1 MSQQVRAAVFR
12 PDDGR
17 LDAAVELLESLGAT
31 PVPDPMLEIVP
42 TGERPPDAD
51 FVVLTSSTG
60 VDMLREAGW
69 EPGDAKLCCIGP
81 STAEAAKAAG
91 WAVDRIPEEY
101 NSTGMVAALEADV
114 AGKSV
119 AVARSDHGS
128 ETLLAGLREA
138 GAVVTETVLYELRR
152 PESSGK
158 SAELAAEGKLEA
170 VLFTSSRTV
179 EGFLEAAEERGI
191 RAAAVAGL
199 QEAVVGAIAD
209 GPAETAVEHG
219 IAVDV
224 VPEEADFDLLAAE
237 VVEAAAPSYRE

>member
-1 MSQQVRAAVFR
+1 MTQQVRAAVFR

-17 LDAAVELLESLGAT
+17 LDAAAELLESLGAT
-31 PVPDPMLEIVP
+31 PVPDPMLETVP

-60 VDMLREAGW
+60 VDILREAGW

-81 STAEAAKAAG
+81 STAAAAEEAG

-101 NSTGMVAALEADV
+101 DSAGMVAALKDDV

-138 GAVVTETVLYELRR
+138 GADVTETVLYRLRR
-152 PESSGK
+152 PEDSGK
-158 SAELAAEGKLEA
+158 SAAMAAEGKLEA

-179 EGFLEAAEERGI
+179 TGFLEAAEERGI
-191 RAAAVAGL
+191 REEAIAGL
-199 QEAVVGAIAD
+199 AEAVVGAIAD
-209 GPAETAVEHG
+209 GPAETAEEHG
-219 IAVDV
+219 ITVDI
-224 VPEEADFDLLAAE
+224 VPEEADFDRLAAE

>member
-1 MSQQVRAAVFR
+1 MTQQVRAAVFR

-17 LDAAVELLESLGAT
+17 LDAAAELLSSLGAT

-42 TGERPPDAD
+42 TGNRPPAAD

-60 VDMLREAGW
+60 VGILQEAGW

-81 STAEAAKAAG
+81 STAESAREAG
-91 WAVDRIPEEY
+91 WDVDRVPEQY
-101 NSTGMVAALEADV
+101 DSAGMVAALEDDV

-128 ETLLAGLREA
+128 ETLLAGLEEA
-138 GAVVTETVLYELRR
+138 GADVTETVLYRLRR
-152 PESSGK
+152 PENSGE
-158 SAELAAEGKLEA
+158 SAELAAEGELEA

-179 EGFLEAAEERGI
+179 TGFLEAAAERGV
-191 RAAAVAGL
+191 REAAVAGL
-199 QEAVVGAIAD
+199 EDAVVGAIAE
-209 GPAETAVEHG
+209 GPAETAREAG

-224 VPEEADFDLLAAE
+224 VPDEADFDRLAAE
-237 VVEAAAPSYRE
+237 VVEAAAPGYRE